1 MKTPRILHI
10 VKWYPHS
17 ADPQNG
23 VFVRKHIHA
32 VDSEAAVLGFLN
44 HSDPPEING
53 ASTLYGSKNMS
64 TAAKWGAYFAKVKAV
79 QPDIIHFHCYAPD
92 LVPLL
97 WFAKRAG
104 LTTVHSE
111 HWSGFLPQSPYTLNG
126 WRKFLARWYLSN
138 CHIVLPVS
146 QILAKGIK
154 ELEPQT
160 KTQVVP
166 NIVEN
171 RKLRTTQKRSST
183 SICVVADIVFSIKQQ
198 DKILEV
204 FSDLPQTQFEL
215 HFYGGGPDESKLTQM
230 IKGRS
235 NVFLHGRKSNA
246 EILEILPQHHVLLL
260 FSAYETFGITV
271 FEARQAGL
279 WAISKQDFGGSGYY
293 DDGCLVVDSYD
304 DLATAIQSI
313 PSLAPATTGIFTDLT
328 PSSVG
333 EKLSTLYSK
342 LLLD

>member
-126 WRKFLARWYLSN
+126 WRKFLARWYLNN
-138 CHIVLPVS
+138 CHMVLPVS
-146 QILAKGIK
+146 PALANGIQSFAPRAN
-154 ELEPQT
+154 LH
-160 KTQVVP
+160 VVP
-166 NIVEN
+166 NIVTHCDYQPVE
-171 RKLRTTQKRSST
+171 KRPST

-198 DKILEV
+198 DTIIEV
-204 FSDLPQTQFEL
+204 FSELPQMQFEL
-215 HFYGGGPDESKLTQM
+215 HFYGGGPDESRLIEL
-230 IKGRS
+230 IKPRS
-235 NVFLHGRKSNA
+235 NMFFHGRKSNA
-246 EILEILPQHHVLLL
+246 EILQHLPQHHALVL

-279 WAISKQDFGGSGYY
+279 WAIAKKNFGGAPHY
-293 DDGCLVVDSYD
+293 DEGCLTVESTDELKMALLK
-304 DLATAIQSI
+304 LAHLPQPKA
-313 PSLAPATTGIFTDLT
+313 ANF
-328 PSSVG
+328 
-333 EKLSTLYSK
+333 EKLRPTSIGNTLSSLYSS
-342 LLLD
+342 LLFA